1 MTLAWM
7 YGKYYLVPTC
17 PICEKPVSVPRGEDP
32 NIKVNQH
39 IQNNC
44 ASPKPLDNT
53 CKLKGCK
60 QKLLVPMTCSDCKL
74 SYCVKHR
81 LGIDHQCPGKPAPTS
96 SPSALAAIRRAN
108 KAKQSKP
115 HRTKAEI
122 EQNKQEISRL
132 QAKAKTGRLAESEEI
147 RLATL
152 LSMKDQG
159 SDKCILS

>member
-1 MTLAWM
+1 LMELPDI
-7 YGKYYLVPTC
+7 GKQCTYASCSQLVLDFLPYTCYHCKHIYCQEHFKLEDHQCPSLNDPSLDVRVPTC

-81 LGIDHQCPGKPAPTS
+81 LGIDHQCPGK
-96 SPSALAAIRRAN
+96 
-108 KAKQSKP
+108 
-115 HRTKAEI
+115 
-122 EQNKQEISRL
+122 
-132 QAKAKTGRLAESEEI
+132 
-147 RLATL
+147 
-152 LSMKDQG
+152 
-159 SDKCILS
+159 